1 MTTHAPAQ
9 EPAAFISYSRAD
21 SEFALKLAQD
31 LKAAGI
37 QVWLDQMDIRPG
49 HEWDDAIEAAL
60 TGATRVILVLSP
72 TSVASRNVRNEI
84 AVALDEGKAIIPIL
98 YLDCVTPL
106 QLRRV
111 QHIDFRSDYAQGFSS
126 LLKHL
131 EVPGHAPGHA
141 AAAEPSTA
149 AAATQPRLT
158 VAQSQPTQ
166 TAMPVAAKAAIPAAR
181 RGPKQ
186 LLRQFWPVIPLAILV
201 AFLMLE
207 DLQVLA
213 PVGVDNC
220 GIAELDETSFSAK
233 LYNPV
238 AEWAVHHTGS
248 PQVALVYIDPQ
259 TEPTEVL
266 TNTCASRLFLAK
278 LIGDL
283 NQLRANVIVV
293 DKFYSQTACPDQ
305 ATNATF
311 EAALAAS
318 SAPIVVGQ
326 PTHALADS
334 SKLAGCLGLSQ
345 GMVFPPNVRTGLT
358 RLNADP
364 LQIPLR
370 WPVFDDL
377 DRPNATPAALPDA
390 AGDTLSLVAA
400 KAQWPDIETSQLMP
414 KLLEEGMHPYTTFL
428 NLPNIHAMTAVCTA
442 EAKPV
447 YADGTPVPC
456 DQKKWRQDP
465 RSIDGK
471 SLNLTGKVVV
481 VGDVSENDMQPF
493 PRDLPPF
500 PSGLVPGVYLQ
511 ANYIESLLEQRF
523 LTETPLWITLV
534 LLAVFAVGVFGLYRA
549 RDKEHKPLLT
559 PRKALIASVILLAV
573 MAMLGFLLL
582 LGLNYYTPVWALFAA
597 GLILVLRQRMAE
609 GQVSNQATLG
619 KS

>member
-1 MTTHAPAQ
+1 
-9 EPAAFISYSRAD
+9 
-21 SEFALKLAQD
+21 
-31 LKAAGI
+31 
-37 QVWLDQMDIRPG
+37 
-49 HEWDDAIEAAL
+49 
-60 TGATRVILVLSP
+60 
-72 TSVASRNVRNEI
+72 
-84 AVALDEGKAIIPIL
+84 
-98 YLDCVTPL
+98 
-106 QLRRV
+106 
-111 QHIDFRSDYAQGFSS
+111 
-126 LLKHL
+126 
-131 EVPGHAPGHA
+131 
-141 AAAEPSTA
+141 
-149 AAATQPRLT
+149 
-158 VAQSQPTQ
+158 
-166 TAMPVAAKAAIPAAR
+166 
-181 RGPKQ
+181 
-186 LLRQFWPVIPLAILV
+186 VIPLAIIV

-213 PVGVDNC
+213 PVGPDDC
-220 GIAELDETSFSAK
+220 GIRELDETSFSAK

-293 DKFYSQTACPDQ
+293 DKFYSQNACPDQ

-311 EAALAAS
+311 TAAMAAS

-334 SKLAGCLGLSQ
+334 SKLGGCLGLSQ
-345 GMVFPPNVRTGLT
+345 GMAFPPNVRTGLT

-377 DRPNATPAALPDA
+377 DHPNATPAAAPES

-400 KAQWPDIETSQLMP
+400 RAQWPDIESSQFMP
-414 KLLEEGMHPYTTFL
+414 KLLEEGLHPYTTFL

-442 EAKPV
+442 EASPV
-447 YADGTPVPC
+447 YADGTQVPC

-471 SLNLTGKVVV
+471 SLNLKGKVVV
-481 VGDVSENDMQPF
+481 VGDIAESDMQPF

-523 LTETPLWITLV
+523 LTETPLWITLA
-534 LLAVFAVGVFGLYRA
+534 LLAVFAGGVFGIYWA
-549 RDKEHKPLLT
+549 HDKEHKPLLT
-559 PRKALIASVILLAV
+559 PRKALIAGLILLGV
-573 MAMLGFLLL
+573 MTLLGFALLL
-582 LGLNYYTPVWALFAA
+582 ALNYYTPVWALFAA

-609 GQVSNQATLG
+609 WKV
-619 KS
+619 

>member
-1 MTTHAPAQ
+1 MTTPAPAQ

-37 QVWLDQMDIRPG
+37 PVWLDQLDIRPG

-60 TGATRVILVLSP
+60 TGATRVIMILSP

-84 AVALDEGKAIIPIL
+84 AVALDEGKDILPIL
-98 YLDCVTPL
+98 HLDCVTPL

-131 EVPGHAPGHA
+131 EAPVHGPARVPVTAPVSAPGQI
-141 AAAEPSTA
+141 TA
-149 AAATQPRLT
+149 
-158 VAQSQPTQ
+158 
-166 TAMPVAAKAAIPAAR
+166 AAKAAQTTAAVGAKPLLPTVR

-186 LLRQFWPVIPLAILV
+186 LLLQFWPVIPLAIIV

-213 PVGVDNC
+213 PVGPDDC
-220 GIAELDETSFSAK
+220 GIRELDETSFSAK

-293 DKFYSQTACPDQ
+293 DKFYSQNACPDQ

-311 EAALAAS
+311 TAAMAAS

-334 SKLAGCLGLSQ
+334 SKLGGCLGLSQ
-345 GMVFPPNVRTGLT
+345 GMAFPPNVRTGLT

-377 DRPNATPAALPDA
+377 DHPNATPAAAPES

-400 KAQWPDIETSQLMP
+400 RAQWPDIESSQFMP
-414 KLLEEGMHPYTTFL
+414 KLLEEGLHPYTTFL

-442 EAKPV
+442 EASPV
-447 YADGTPVPC
+447 YADGTQVPC

-471 SLNLTGKVVV
+471 SLNLKGKVVV
-481 VGDVSENDMQPF
+481 VGDIAESDMQPF

-523 LTETPLWITLV
+523 LTETPLWITLA
-534 LLAVFAVGVFGLYRA
+534 LLAVFAGGVFGIYWA
-549 RDKEHKPLLT
+549 HDKEHKPLLT
-559 PRKALIASVILLAV
+559 PRKALIAGLILLGV
-573 MAMLGFLLL
+573 MTLLGFALLL
-582 LGLNYYTPVWALFAA
+582 ALNYYTPVWALFAA

-609 GQVSNQATLG
+609 WKV
-619 KS
+619 

>member
-1 MTTHAPAQ
+1 MTTPAPAQ

-37 QVWLDQMDIRPG
+37 EVWLDQLDIRPG
-49 HEWDDAIEAAL
+49 HEWDDAIEGAL
-60 TGATRVILVLSP
+60 TRANRVIMVLSP

-84 AVALDEGKAIIPIL
+84 AVALDEGKDIIPIL
-98 YLDCVTPL
+98 HLDCVTPL

-131 EVPGHAPGHA
+131 GAPVHGPARVPVA
-141 AAAEPSTA
+141 AAAGAPAQATA
-149 AAATQPRLT
+149 
-158 VAQSQPTQ
+158 
-166 TAMPVAAKAAIPAAR
+166 AAKAAEAAGAVGAKPPMRTAR

-186 LLRQFWPVIPLAILV
+186 LLRQLWPVIPLAIIV
-201 AFLMLE
+201 GVLMLQ
-207 DLQVLA
+207 DVQVLA
-213 PVGVDNC
+213 PTGPDDCGV
-220 GIAELDETSFSAK
+220 AELDQTSFSAK

-238 AEWAVHHTGS
+238 AEWAVHHTSS

-259 TEPTEVL
+259 TEPAEVL

-283 NQLRANVIVV
+283 NLLRANVIVV
-293 DKFYSQTACPDQ
+293 DKYYSQNACPDQ

-311 EAALAAS
+311 VAALAAS
-318 SAPIVVGQ
+318 SAPIVVGRS
-326 PTHALADS
+326 THALADS
-334 SKLAGCLGLSQ
+334 SKLAGCMGLSQ
-345 GMVFPPNVRTGLT
+345 GMSFPPNVRTGLT
-358 RLNADP
+358 RLNAD
-364 LQIPLR
+364 LLRIPLR

-377 DRPNATPAALPDA
+377 DHPNATPAAAPEA

-400 KAQWPDIETSQLMP
+400 KAQWPDIESSQLMP
-414 KLLEEGMHPYTTFL
+414 KLLETGDHPYTTFI

-442 EAKPV
+442 EANPV

-471 SLNLTGKVVV
+471 SLNLMGKVVV
-481 VGDVSENDMQPF
+481 VGDISDNDMQPF
-493 PRDLPPF
+493 AKELPPF
-500 PSGLVPGVYLQ
+500 PAGQVPGVYLQ
-511 ANYIESLLEQRF
+511 ANYVESLLEQRF
-523 LTETPLWITLV
+523 LTKTPLWITLL
-534 LLAVFAVGVFGLYRA
+534 LLAVFTVGVFGIYWA
-549 RDKEHKPLLT
+549 HDKEGKPLLT
-559 PRKALIASVILLAV
+559 PRKALIAGLILLAV
-573 MAMLGFLLL
+573 MTLLGFGLLL
-582 LGLNYYTPVWALFAA
+582 ALNYYTPVWALFAA
-597 GLILVLRQRMAE
+597 GLILVFRQRLAE